1 MNCVPSFQFQAAQQT
16 IYIMET
22 PEIRK
27 NPTDA
32 KEYAVTNVLSTTTA
46 FNTRHEL
53 YLTIK
58 HLEKIKKSTGK
69 CLLIRGFSQ
78 RDDHSIRITD
88 TTIVRIQY
96 STYLVKETD
105 ISIQST
111 IQSKNIKVIFNV
123 YRWHKIHSLLFT

>member
-1 MNCVPSFQFQAAQQT
+1 MNCVPSFQFQAAQQK

-96 STYLVKETD
+96 STYLIKETD

-111 IQSKNIKVIFNV
+111 IQSKK
-123 YRWHKIHSLLFT
+123 Y